1 MENAKNIN
9 PIRIDKTTIV
19 NLEKGCLPPQ
29 AIELE
34 EAILGAMMIDE
45 KGLCEAVELLSAEV
59 FYKDSHKNIF
69 QAIYD
74 LFSKNQPVDLL
85 TVSAELKSKSK
96 LELSGGDYYLIELT
110 QKISSSA
117 HIEYHSRLIL
127 QKFIQRKTIAIS
139 SELIQN
145 SYSDDVDSLQLL
157 ETVYSEYG
165 KISDLISV
173 GKIVNFKAVVNDFL
187 NVSQKNTI
195 GVPSS
200 LTKLK
205 NHFNGYQNSDLI
217 ILAARPGMGKTA
229 FILNEILEC
238 GLNNIPVAFF
248 SLEMSTKQ
256 IIGRLLSIIS
266 GISIE
271 KINRHDLSPSE
282 TLYLK
287 TCQDLLSNM
296 PIFIDDTGGISPIEL
311 KIKLS
316 KLKRESKIRI
326 AFVDYLQL
334 MKVKNKK
341 VNSRENEISEISQSL
356 KNLAKDLDIPVIA
369 LSQLS
374 RNVEQRGASKRPLLS
389 DLRDS
394 GSIEQDAD
402 IVMFIY
408 RPEYYKIDE
417 WDDDEAAPTTNQA
430 EIDIAKYRH
439 GKPGVF
445 RVGCKLQYMRFMD
458 IENIDDDLTERYFRG
473 ENKPPNI
480 KLPEEKLELPKIAPT
495 KAFETNSKN
504 FYEKDDDDDMPF

>member
-1 MENAKNIN
+1 ME
-9 PIRIDKTTIV
+9 PIRIERTTIV
-19 NLEKGCLPPQ
+19 NLEKGMLPPQ

-45 KGLCEAVELLSAEV
+45 KGLYDAVELLSADV
-59 FYKDSHKNIF
+59 FYKENHKYIY

-74 LFSKNQPVDLL
+74 LFTRNEPVDLL
-85 TVSAELKSKSK
+85 TVSSELRSKSK
-96 LELSGGDYYLIELT
+96 LDLAGGDLYLIQLT

-117 HIEYHSRLIL
+117 HIEYHSRLVL

-139 SELIQN
+139 GELIQN
-145 SYSDDVDSLQLL
+145 SYSDDVDSLELL

-165 KISDLISV
+165 KISDLITI
-173 GKIVNFKAVVNDFL
+173 GKIVNFKSVVDDFL
-187 NVSQKNTI
+187 NVSEKNTI
-195 GVPSS
+195 GIPSS

-256 IIGRLLSIIS
+256 IIGRFLSILS
-266 GISIE
+266 GVSIE
-271 KINRHDLSPSE
+271 KINRHDLTPSE

-316 KLKRESKIRI
+316 KLKRESKIQI

-374 RNVEQRGASKRPLLS
+374 RQVEQRGSSKRPLLS

-417 WDDDEAAPTTNQA
+417 WDDEESGPTINQA

-439 GKPGVF
+439 GKTGVF

-458 IENIDDDLTERYFRG
+458 IDNINDDLTGRYFRG
-473 ENKPPNI
+473 DNKAPNI
-480 KLPEEKLELPKIAPT
+480 TLPPEKLELPKP
-495 KAFETNSKN
+495 KPSDAFESNNKN